1 MCFNPELSVP
11 TKWEQSSPSLRQA
24 RGRRGLP
31 GVGKGR
37 GIAGAKRLRF
47 EKVIAQEK
55 QSGVKTAGRMK
66 VIGQGPQEGGM
77 GGSQSKSAR
86 AAPLKARPPPH
97 THTTR

>member
-1 MCFNPELSVP
+1 MCFNQELLVP
-11 TKWEQSSPSLRQA
+11 TKWEQSSPSLRLA

-55 QSGVKTAGRMK
+55 QSGVKTARRMK
-66 VIGQGPQEGGM
+66 VIGPFA
-77 GGSQSKSAR
+77 KVH
-86 AAPLKARPPPH
+86 PIPFLPH
-97 THTTR
+97 GTELYMLPSGTT

>member
-1 MCFNPELSVP
+1 MCFNPKLSVP

-37 GIAGAKRLRF
+37 GVAGAKRLRF
-47 EKVIAQEK
+47 EKVVAQEK

-66 VIGQGPQEGGM
+66 VIGPFAKVQPSLSRERPNPRPGFLTNPI
-77 GGSQSKSAR
+77 
-86 AAPLKARPPPH
+86 LKGNID
-97 THTTR
+97 